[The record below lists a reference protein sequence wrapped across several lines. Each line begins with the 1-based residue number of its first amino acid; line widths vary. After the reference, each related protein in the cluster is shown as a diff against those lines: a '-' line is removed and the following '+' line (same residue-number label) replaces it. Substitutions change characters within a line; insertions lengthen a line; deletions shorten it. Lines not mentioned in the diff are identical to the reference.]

1 MILLHGTGTHNKGA
15 ELMAVAVL
23 QHYRR
28 LPHPPEFA
36 VPPQFGSYR
45 DRAKYGLWTLMQERR
60 WGRAKL
66 VSLLAHPAFRRK
78 YGLAVESDCTTVIDA
93 SGFAFGD
100 QHGPRPTQTMAA
112 QCKRW
117 KSQGKKIVL
126 LPQAFG
132 PFSSPEIRQACR
144 QLVEHCDL
152 VFAREETSLGH
163 LMDVVGPRE
172 NIRQAPDFT
181 NLVEGRLP
189 DGFEPWEDAA
199 LVVPNTRMLDKTDPQ
214 TAEKYLP
221 FVASVIAWL
230 RNAGLR
236 PALLL
241 HTPEDEQLVPPLL
254 DLAGNAIP
262 VLRESCPVALKGFWE
277 RPELSLAPAFTP
289 WWVPSRRGCRLWPV
303 AGATNTMNYYASM
316 IARNAYSVWTTGRA
330 WQKSS
335 ARWWTR
341 PPTRSLWPESAPR
354 LPASATRLNR
364 CGKPWTV
371 CWHFLFCRE

>member
-78 YGLAVESDCTTVIDA
+78 YGLVVESDCTAVIDA

-221 FVASVIAWL
+221 FVASVIVWL

-262 VLRESCPVALKGFWE
+262 VLRESCPVALKGILGTARIVVSSRFHALVGALSQGVPAVACGWSHKYDE
-277 RPELSLAPAFTP
+277 LLRQYDCPECLLG
-289 WWVPSRRGCRLWPV
+289 VDDG
-303 AGATNTMNYYASM
+303 
-316 IARNAYSVWTTGRA
+316 
-330 WQKSS
+330 
-335 ARWWTR
+335 
-341 PPTRSLWPESAPR
+341 PR
-354 LPASATRLNR
+354 LAEKLGPLVDPATHAELVARIRSAATRLR
-364 CGKPWTV
+364 HQVEQMWQAVDAVLGCT
-371 CWHFLFCRE
+371 